1 MGTEGVNRV
10 YPSFNREVN
19 TKGVYGNIGK
29 VFGRKKTTL
38 LNFIPPHPNP
48 YTYGRLLLGES
59 KAFGTFMNGFEEIS
73 SEFVVGFI
81 GRQIQLIEAVKRTIR
96 IRINY

>member
-1 MGTEGVNRV
+1 
-10 YPSFNREVN
+10 
-19 TKGVYGNIGK
+19 
-29 VFGRKKTTL
+29 
-38 LNFIPPHPNP
+38 
-48 YTYGRLLLGES
+48 
-59 KAFGTFMNGFEEIS
+59 MNGFEEIS